1 MSILQVDNLSGLSGT
16 DITIEIGKAITGAVS
31 QFKITGGT
39 AGQVIQTNGSGGL
52 SFTTSG
58 GLPTQ
63 TGNTGKY
70 LTTDGTNV
78 SWEVVDH
85 THSHSAELPSQTGQA
100 GEYLQTDGTT
110 ATWEPVA
117 TDPAMG
123 GDLTGTASN
132 AQIVAGSIGTT
143 ELANNSVTSDKIGV
157 DVIVAE
163 DIAANAITVA
173 ELQDDAVT
181 TAKIATDAV
190 TANEIAD
197 NNVTLDKL
205 ADGTQGDTLY
215 YGASGAPTLLPKP
228 GTPAGDLLTFA
239 TGDSAPSWAAAA
251 GVSGRILQIVQ
262 DTRTSVTSTTSSSF
276 QGNGLLVGITPIA
289 DDSKILVMGVAN
301 IGVDSG
307 QQAFGRIARII
318 NTPYSNTVLFL
329 GDASGSHAQGLG
341 TTGSGTSS
349 YGAKS
354 FSWCYLDETNT
365 QTGYSEYFFEYS
377 KQGGTIIYMNRDY
390 MDWGIRGA
398 SSIIA
403 MEIGA

>member
-190 TANEIAD
+190 TANEIAAGA
-197 NNVTLDKL
+197 VTTGKIARAGTSGQVLTSAGTG
-205 ADGTQGDTLY
+205 AD
-215 YGASGAPTLLPKP
+215 
-228 GTPAGDLLTFA
+228 A
-239 TGDSAPSWAAAA
+239 TWAAASTD
-251 GVSGRILQIVQ
+251 GILHASMWHL
-262 DTRTSVTSTTSSSF
+262 T
-276 QGNGLLVGITPIA
+276 GYP
-289 DDSKILVMGVAN
+289 
-301 IGVDSG
+301 
-307 QQAFGRIARII
+307 
-318 NTPYSNTVLFL
+318 
-329 GDASGSHAQGLG
+329 SGSHDPLTTWAEMAQLGETYHNGYKRLGGAFTHASGVFTFPATGYWQVMFKLVTSAYGTTLSNYSYARLKTTQNNGTTWHDADQAQGQVQR
-341 TTGSGTSS
+341 TTS
-349 YGAKS
+349 ANIEIPP
-354 FSWCYLDETNT
+354 LIT
-365 QTGYSEYFFEYS
+365 QTFFHVDDTSTHKTAFEVVQHNSSTETYGVSNGRPYTCVYFTRLA
-377 KQGGTIIYMNRDY
+377 GL
-390 MDWGIRGA
+390 
-398 SSIIA
+398 
-403 MEIGA
+403 